1 MMSDSNNPTSDPVR
15 YESPPLGF
23 GDQQLLQQAQQR
35 NNKALWGIFALLLVL
50 TVGVVFVLPSMV
62 QPAAP
67 PPVVVAAAATAAA
80 PAEAAPFAEA
90 QRLRFRQQAQDALAP
105 LLDLQ
110 ETLDK
115 QQVQQ
120 WAGDAYTAALT
131 TAQQGDTAYS
141 AQQYEQA
148 IALYQQAL
156 TAMQTI
162 SSSTADVFAARMA
175 EGTAALAAGD
185 ATTADAAFSVAILLD
200 PNSSDA
206 VQGMER
212 ARVLDQV
219 LTLMDEGE
227 ALQADSK
234 FDDARDRFQQAIA
247 LDPAQEP
254 ARQALAGI
262 ATAQANQ
269 NFAAV
274 MSRGFTALQ
283 AGNAE
288 AAKAAFEQAGSM
300 RPGSSEVAAALQQAK
315 DQQTLS
321 AITVQINAATVAEA
335 NEDWAT
341 ALAAWNAALVIDL
354 NLVDAQTGQRRTQ
367 SRTNLDNFLT
377 DTIANPLRLGDDA
390 VYAQTEQVLRDATT
404 LLTPGPK
411 LQSQLQQVQ
420 AFLAR
425 AKVPVDVTIQS
436 DGQTTVTLYGVGELG
451 LLTTKTVSLPPGSYV
466 AVGVRAGY
474 RDVRQEFVVGL
485 DGQGVQIT
493 VSCNDTI

>member
-1 MMSDSNNPTSDPVR
+1 MMNDSNTPTSDPVR

-247 LDPAQEP
+247 LDPAHEP
-254 ARQALAGI
+254 AKQALAGI

-341 ALAAWNAALVIDL
+341 ALAAWNAALVIDP
-354 NLVDAQTGQRRTQ
+354 
-367 SRTNLDNFLT
+367 
-377 DTIANPLRLGDDA
+377 NP
-390 VYAQTEQVLRDATT
+390 VI
-404 LLTPGPK
+404 
-411 LQSQLQQVQ
+411 
-420 AFLAR
+420 F
-425 AKVPVDVTIQS
+425 
-436 DGQTTVTLYGVGELG
+436 
-451 LLTTKTVSLPPGSYV
+451 KT
-466 AVGVRAGY
+466 
-474 RDVRQEFVVGL
+474 
-485 DGQGVQIT
+485 
-493 VSCNDTI
+493 